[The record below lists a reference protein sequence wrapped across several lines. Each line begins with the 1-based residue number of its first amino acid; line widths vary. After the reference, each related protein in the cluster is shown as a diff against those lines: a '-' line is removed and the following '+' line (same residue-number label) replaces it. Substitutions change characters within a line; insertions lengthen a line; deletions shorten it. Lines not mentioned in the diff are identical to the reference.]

1 MNIKLTATTRNKEV
15 SAKQLR
21 KDGFIPAIVY
31 GEGKPGVNIS
41 LLASE
46 FSQVYRKTIGEVA
59 FIDLK
64 VEDHEYRV
72 YIKDKQVHPV
82 SRDVLHVD
90 FMELP
95 KNKAITLD
103 IPIKITGKAPGEEKG
118 GVLEVL
124 LRQLEVTC
132 MYSDVIDDVEIDVSA
147 LDLGDTIHISDLQL
161 SDKLDVTLPA
171 DTAVVTVR
179 IPREEEEEE
188 ELEEAEET
196 EAETEEEAE
205 ATEEE

>member
-41 LLASE
+41 LTASE

-103 IPIKITGKAPGEEKG
+103 IPIKITGKALGEEKG

-132 MYSDVIDDVEIDVSA
+132 MYSDVIDDIEIDVSE

-188 ELEEAEET
+188 LEEAEE
-196 EAETEEEAE
+196 AEEVSEEEAA